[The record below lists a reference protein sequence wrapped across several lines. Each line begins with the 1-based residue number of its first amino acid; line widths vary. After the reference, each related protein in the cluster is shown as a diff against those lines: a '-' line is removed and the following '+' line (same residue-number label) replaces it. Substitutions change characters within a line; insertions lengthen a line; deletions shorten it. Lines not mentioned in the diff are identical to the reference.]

1 MLIISGTTRF
11 QIEEPT
17 AVVLGKFDGV
27 HIGHQHLIKK
37 LLAQKEQGLKTVV
50 FTFDKSPASL
60 FIQDGSTYRELC
72 TPEEK
77 RTIFEQMGVDILMEF
92 PMNAET
98 AMISPEAFITDILQ
112 GQLNC
117 RYLAAGEDVTFGYL
131 GLGDRHL
138 LAQYSDKCGYTL
150 EILEKLLVSSV
161 FSEETAY
168 EEIGSTGIRR
178 EISAGNM
185 ERAARLMGRR
195 FCVTGKVVF
204 GLQLAGTAL
213 NMPTANVRWPE
224 NKVFPAF
231 GVYFTKAYVDGAEY
245 EAVTNVGRKPTVTE
259 EEEGEVLAETY
270 LYDFTGDLYG
280 REITLVFYAFHRA
293 EERFDSLELLKEQLR
308 KDGLAGR
315 DFWRLSNRKKLS
327 AQVFAYPGDI
337 L

>member
-27 HIGHQHLIKK
+27 HIGHQHLINKI
-37 LLAQKEQGLKTVV
+37 LAQKEQGLKTVV
-50 FTFDKSPASL
+50 FTFDRSPASL

-77 RTIFEQMGVDILMEF
+77 RTIFEGMGVDVVIEF
-92 PMNAET
+92 PMNTET
-98 AMISPEAFITDILQ
+98 AMIAPEAFITDILQ

-131 GLGDRHL
+131 GMGDSNL
-138 LAQYSDKCGYTL
+138 LARYSQRCGYTL

-161 FSEETAY
+161 FSDKAAY

-178 EISAGNM
+178 EIAAGNM
-185 ERAARLMGRR
+185 ERAAILMGRR
-195 FCVTGKVVF
+195 FLAAGNVIC

-213 NMPTANVRWPE
+213 EMPTANVKWPE

-231 GVYFTKAYVDGAEY
+231 GVYFTKASVDGTEY
-245 EAVTNVGRKPTVTE
+245 PAITNVGRKPTITE
-259 EEEGEVLAETY
+259 EEVLAETY
-270 LYDFTGDLYG
+270 LYDFAGDLYG
-280 REITLVFYAFHRA
+280 KEISIVFYFFHRA
-293 EERFDSLELLKEQLR
+293 EEKFDNLELLKEQLQ
-308 KDGLAGR
+308 KDSLAGR
-315 DFWRLSNRKKLS
+315 VFWKLC
-327 AQVFAYPGDI
+327 D
-337 L
+337 